1 MQISDTGRSHT
12 PDFHAVLA
20 REDWQNQ
27 TITHLNRLPAHPVFA
42 SWRDELA
49 ARDNLPSSR
58 RRQLDGEWQFSYARS
73 PFAVDAQWLTQ
84 DPPDCRGTPVPSN
97 WQMEGYDAPIYT
109 NVRYPIDTTPPRV
122 PEDNPTGCYSL
133 HFTVEDTWRENG
145 QTQIIFDGVNSA
157 FHLWCNGVWVGYSQD
172 KSPAGG
178 VRSQPLSA
186 SGRQPPVRDGHALE
200 RRQLAGRPGYVAD
213 ERYFP
218 LGMAAE

>member
-84 DPPDCRGTPVPSN
+84 DLPDCRGT
-97 WQMEGYDAPIYT
+97 
-109 NVRYPIDTTPPRV
+109 
-122 PEDNPTGCYSL
+122 
-133 HFTVEDTWRENG
+133 
-145 QTQIIFDGVNSA
+145 
-157 FHLWCNGVWVGYSQD
+157 
-172 KSPAGG
+172 
-178 VRSQPLSA
+178 
-186 SGRQPPVRDGHALE
+186 
-200 RRQLAGRPGYVAD
+200 
-213 ERYFP
+213 
-218 LGMAAE
+218 

>member
-1 MQISDTGRSHT
+1 MFNARQKTALRPRFRDRLLISIPPRLLDKTNYPITLIILFSERQFLTYRGFNMQISDTGRSHT

-84 DPPDCRGTPVPSN
+84 DLPDCRGTPVPSN
-97 WQMEGYDAPIYT
+97 WQM
-109 NVRYPIDTTPPRV
+109 
-122 PEDNPTGCYSL
+122 
-133 HFTVEDTWRENG
+133 
-145 QTQIIFDGVNSA
+145 
-157 FHLWCNGVWVGYSQD
+157 
-172 KSPAGG
+172 GG
-178 VRSQPLSA
+178 L
-186 SGRQPPVRDGHALE
+186 
-200 RRQLAGRPGYVAD
+200 
-213 ERYFP
+213 
-218 LGMAAE
+218 

>member
-84 DPPDCRGTPVPSN
+84 DLPDCRGTPVPSN

-122 PEDNPTGCYSL
+122 PEDNRPAATPCTLRLRTHGARTGKRRLFSMASTRRFICGAMAYGSAIRR
-133 HFTVEDTWRENG
+133 TVACRRRS
-145 QTQIIFDGVNSA
+145 ISA
-157 FHLWCNGVWVGYSQD
+157 PSC
-172 KSPAGG
+172 
-178 VRSQPLSA
+178 VRA
-186 SGRQPPVRDGHALE
+186 TTAC
-200 RRQLAGRPGYVAD
+200 A
-213 ERYFP
+213 
-218 LGMAAE
+218 

>member
-84 DPPDCRGTPVPSN
+84 NLRTAAARLCLPTGRWRAMTRRSTPTSAIPL
-97 WQMEGYDAPIYT
+97 
-109 NVRYPIDTTPPRV
+109 TPPHRGCRRITR
-122 PEDNPTGCYSL
+122 PAATPCTLRLRTHGATGKRRLFSMASTRRFICGAMACGSAIRR
-133 HFTVEDTWRENG
+133 TVACRRRS
-145 QTQIIFDGVNSA
+145 ISA
-157 FHLWCNGVWVGYSQD
+157 PSC
-172 KSPAGG
+172 
-178 VRSQPLSA
+178 VRA
-186 SGRQPPVRDGHALE
+186 TTAC
-200 RRQLAGRPGYVAD
+200 A
-213 ERYFP
+213 
-218 LGMAAE
+218 